1 MPNIFYLITYNFSII
16 LSFFHFSEVP
26 LIIPSTE
33 VTPAPW
39 WDAEA
44 DKSLLIGTYRYGYE
58 Q

>member
-1 MPNIFYLITYNFSII
+1 MITLYVLNC
-16 LSFFHFSEVP
+16 SEVP
-26 LIIPSTE
+26 LVIPSTE

-44 DKSLLIGTYRYGYE
+44 DKSLVIGTYRYGYE